1 MIYVY
6 QDSKNSK
13 CLINNIFTEHKKII
27 CKKKQ
32 DNKEILSQVQE
43 SGLFVFHA
51 DRTFDNLYYENKQL
65 LSNELK
71 KLNIRTV
78 NSQLNNISKRYI
90 QKCCELSNINNVMAS
105 RLGDKEEILIVKT
118 DLNSRGIPENKNRET
133 AFEYLVAPRKNI
145 PEQYWA
151 DDTFVIEKFIE
162 NKNNIFYRVYKIFT
176 KLVIS
181 EVTDDNLIKK
191 MPASIKR
198 INYFIDLK
206 DNYTNHIFYE
216 MIHQIDK
223 LSESMFIDFAAFD
236 IVVSDTKEFYII
248 DVNKTPCWG
257 ETQNN
262 DLPIMRFLASCLET

>member
-90 QKCCELSNINNVMAS
+90 QKCCELSNINNVMVS

-206 DNYTNHIFYE
+206 DNYTNHIFYD